1 MMEKLKAQW
10 SALPQWQKLFI
21 LLILPIV
28 IIGYIYAMLITPLK
42 EDLEKSRKEKEELDR
57 RIAELKRLTDPQALE
72 LLRKQRDDLKA
83 QLEVKRRELE
93 VVVGEIPS
101 TKDAGNIY
109 KKLGA
114 IASKSGVTILSIN
127 LAKPNE
133 VGYTLEKT
141 PEGRAVV
148 KIVKEQPQ
156 QQGQQQQQQK
166 PQEQKSQQEAQK
178 QKQQISNVVKYPT
191 AELKISFVG
200 SYANVVNFLKSL
212 EKEGFVSY
220 PSTFN
225 VERVEKGMLKG
236 DLTIL
241 VIMKEEKT

>member
-1 MMEKLKAQW
+1 MEKLKAQW

-28 IIGYIYAMLITPLK
+28 IIGYIYAMLITPLR
-42 EDLEKSRKEKEELDR
+42 EDLEKSRKEKEELTR
-57 RIAELKRLTDPQALE
+57 RIAELKRLTDPKALE
-72 LLRKQRDDLKA
+72 PLRKQRDDLKA
-83 QLEVKRRELE
+83 QLEVKKQELE
-93 VVVGEIPS
+93 LVVGEIPS
-101 TKDAGNIY
+101 TKDAGTIY
-109 KKLGA
+109 KKLGV
-114 IASKSGVTILSIN
+114 IASKSGVRILSIN

-133 VGYTLEKT
+133 VNYTLEKT

-156 QQGQQQQQQK
+156 QQGQQQQQKSQ
-166 PQEQKSQQEAQK
+166 QQKSQQKAQE
-178 QKQQISNVVKYPT
+178 QKQQTFNVVRHPT

-200 SYANVVNFLKSL
+200 SYANVVNFLKAL
-212 EKEGFVSY
+212 EKGGFVSY
-220 PSTFN
+220 PSAFK

-241 VIMKEEKT
+241 VIMKEEKI

>member
-1 MMEKLKAQW
+1 MEKLKAQW

-28 IIGYIYAMLITPLK
+28 IIGYIYAMLITPLR

-57 RIAELKRLTDPQALE
+57 RIAELKRLTDPKALE
-72 LLRKQRDDLKA
+72 PLRKQRNDLKA
-83 QLEVKRRELE
+83 QLEVKKQELE
-93 VVVGEIPS
+93 LLVGEIPS
-101 TKDAGNIY
+101 TEDVSSVY

-114 IASKSGVTILSIN
+114 IASKSGVRILSIN

-133 VGYTLEKT
+133 VNYTLEKT

-156 QQGQQQQQQK
+156 QQGQQQQQKSQ
-166 PQEQKSQQEAQK
+166 QQKSQQKAQE
-178 QKQQISNVVKYPT
+178 QKQQTSNVVKHPT

-212 EKEGFVSY
+212 EKGGFVSY
-220 PSTFN
+220 PSAFK

-241 VIMKEEKT
+241 VIMKEEKI

>member
-1 MMEKLKAQW
+1 MEKLKAQW

-28 IIGYIYAMLITPLK
+28 IIGYIYAMLITPLR
-42 EDLEKSRKEKEELDR
+42 EDLEKSGKEKEELDR
-57 RIAELKRLTDPQALE
+57 RIAELKRLADPQALE
-72 LLRKQRDDLKA
+72 PLRKQRDDLKA
-83 QLEVKRRELE
+83 QLEVKRQELE
-93 VVVGEIPS
+93 LVVGEIPS
-101 TKDAGNIY
+101 AKDVSTIY

-114 IASKSGVTILSIN
+114 IASKTGVRLLSVN

-133 VGYTLEKT
+133 VNYTLEKT

-156 QQGQQQQQQK
+156 QQGQQ
-166 PQEQKSQQEAQK
+166 EQKSQQQAQE
-178 QKQQISNVVKYPT
+178 QKQQTSSVVKHPT

-212 EKEGFVSY
+212 EKGGFVSY
-220 PSTFN
+220 PSTFK
-225 VERVEKGMLKG
+225 VERVEKDMLKG

-241 VIMKEEKT
+241 VIMKEEKI

>member
-1 MMEKLKAQW
+1 MEKLKAQW

-28 IIGYIYAMLITPLK
+28 IIGYIYAMLITPLR
-42 EDLEKSRKEKEELDR
+42 EDLEKSRKEKEELTR
-57 RIAELKRLTDPQALE
+57 RIAELKKLTDPKALE
-72 LLRKQRDDLKA
+72 PLRKQRDDLKA
-83 QLEVKRRELE
+83 QLEVKKQELE
-93 VVVGEIPS
+93 LLVGEIPS
-101 TKDAGNIY
+101 TEDVSSVY

-114 IASKSGVTILSIN
+114 IASKSGVRILSIN

-133 VGYTLEKT
+133 VNYTLEKT
-141 PEGRAVV
+141 PEGKAVV

-156 QQGQQQQQQK
+156 QQGQQQQKSQQK
-166 PQEQKSQQEAQK
+166 AQEQKQQT
-178 QKQQISNVVKYPT
+178 SNVVKHPT

-212 EKEGFVSY
+212 EKGGFVSY
-220 PSTFN
+220 PSAFK

-241 VIMKEEKT
+241 VIMKEEKI

>member
-1 MMEKLKAQW
+1 MEKLKAQW

-28 IIGYIYAMLITPLK
+28 IIGYIYAMLITPLR
-42 EDLEKSRKEKEELDR
+42 EDLEKSRKEKEELTR
-57 RIAELKRLTDPQALE
+57 RIAELKRLTDPKALE
-72 LLRKQRDDLKA
+72 PLRKQRDDLKA
-83 QLEVKRRELE
+83 QLEVKKQELE
-93 VVVGEIPS
+93 LLVGEIPS
-101 TKDAGNIY
+101 TNDVSSVY

-114 IASKSGVTILSIN
+114 IASKSGVRILSIN

-133 VGYTLEKT
+133 VNYTLEKT
-141 PEGRAVV
+141 PEGKAVV

-156 QQGQQQQQQK
+156 QQGQQQQQKSQ
-166 PQEQKSQQEAQK
+166 QQKSQQKAQE
-178 QKQQISNVVKYPT
+178 QKQQTSNVVKHPT

-212 EKEGFVSY
+212 EKGGFVSY
-220 PSTFN
+220 PSAFK

-241 VIMKEEKT
+241 VIMKEEKI

>member
-1 MMEKLKAQW
+1 MEKLKAQW

-28 IIGYIYAMLITPLK
+28 IIGYIYAMLIAPLR

-57 RIAELKRLTDPQALE
+57 RIAELKSLTDPGALE
-72 LLRKQRDDLKA
+72 PLRKQRDDLKA
-83 QLEVKRRELE
+83 QLEVKKQELE
-93 VVVGEIPS
+93 LVVGEIPS
-101 TKDAGNIY
+101 TNDVSSVY

-114 IASKSGVTILSIN
+114 IASKSGVRLLSVS

-141 PEGRAVV
+141 PEGKAVV

-156 QQGQQQQQQK
+156 QQGQQQQK
-166 PQEQKSQQEAQK
+166 PQQPSD
-178 QKQQISNVVKYPT
+178 VVKHPT

-212 EKEGFVSY
+212 ERGGFVSY
-220 PSTFN
+220 PSTFK
-225 VERVEKGMLKG
+225 VERVEKDMLKG

-241 VIMKEEKT
+241 VIMKEEKI

>member
-1 MMEKLKAQW
+1 MEKLKAQW

-28 IIGYIYAMLITPLK
+28 IIGYIYAMLITPLR
-42 EDLEKSRKEKEELDR
+42 EDLEKSRKEKEELTT
-57 RIAELKRLTDPQALE
+57 RIAELKRLTDPKALE
-72 LLRKQRDDLKA
+72 PLRKQRDDLKA
-83 QLEVKRRELE
+83 QLEVKKQELE
-93 VVVGEIPS
+93 LLVGEIPS
-101 TKDAGNIY
+101 TRDASTVY

-114 IASKSGVTILSIN
+114 IASKSGVRILSIN

-141 PEGRAVV
+141 PEGKAVV

-156 QQGQQQQQQK
+156 QQGQQEQK
-166 PQEQKSQQEAQK
+166 PQQPSD
-178 QKQQISNVVKYPT
+178 VVKHPT

-212 EKEGFVSY
+212 ERGGFVSY
-220 PSTFN
+220 PSTF
-225 VERVEKGMLKG
+225 RVDRFEKGMLKG

-241 VIMKEEKT
+241 VIMKEEKI

>member
-1 MMEKLKAQW
+1 MEKLKAQW
-10 SALPQWQKLFI
+10 SALPQWQRLFI

-28 IIGYIYAMLITPLK
+28 IIGYIYAMLITPLR
-42 EDLEKSRKEKEELDR
+42 EDLEKNRKEKEEIDR
-57 RIAELKRLTDPQALE
+57 RIAELKRLTDPEALE
-72 LLRKQRDDLKA
+72 PLRKQRDDLKA
-83 QLEVKRRELE
+83 QLEVKKQELE
-93 VVVGEIPS
+93 LLVGEIPS
-101 TKDAGNIY
+101 TNDVSSVY

-114 IASKSGVTILSIN
+114 VASKSGVRLLSVS

-141 PEGRAVV
+141 PEGKAVV

-156 QQGQQQQQQK
+156 QQGQQQQK
-166 PQEQKSQQEAQK
+166 PQQPSD
-178 QKQQISNVVKYPT
+178 VVKHPT

-212 EKEGFVSY
+212 ERGGFVSY
-220 PSTFN
+220 PSTFK
-225 VERVEKGMLKG
+225 VERVEKDMLKG

-241 VIMKEEKT
+241 IIMKEEKI

>member
-1 MMEKLKAQW
+1 MEKLKAQW

-21 LLILPIV
+21 LLILPII
-28 IIGYIYAMLITPLK
+28 IIGYIYAMLITPLR
-42 EDLEKSRKEKEELDR
+42 EDLERSRKEKEELDR
-57 RIAELKRLTDPQALE
+57 RIAELKRLTDQKALE
-72 LLRKQRDDLKA
+72 PLRKQRDDLKA
-83 QLEVKRRELE
+83 QLEVKKQELE
-93 VVVGEIPS
+93 LLVGEIPS
-101 TKDAGNIY
+101 TNDVSSVY

-114 IASKSGVTILSIN
+114 IASKSGVRILSIN

-133 VGYTLEKT
+133 VNYTLEKT

-156 QQGQQQQQQK
+156 QQGQQQQQKSQ
-166 PQEQKSQQEAQK
+166 QQKSQQKAQE
-178 QKQQISNVVKYPT
+178 QKQQTSNVVRHPT

-212 EKEGFVSY
+212 EKGGFVSY
-220 PSTFN
+220 PSAFK

-241 VIMKEEKT
+241 VIMKEEKI

>member
-1 MMEKLKAQW
+1 MEKLKAQW

-28 IIGYIYAMLITPLK
+28 IIGYIYAMLITPLR

-57 RIAELKRLTDPQALE
+57 RIAELKKLTDTKALE
-72 LLRKQRDDLKA
+72 PLRKQRDDLKA
-83 QLEVKRRELE
+83 QLEVKKQELE
-93 VVVGEIPS
+93 LLVGEIPS
-101 TKDAGNIY
+101 TEDVSSVY

-114 IASKSGVTILSIN
+114 IASKSGVRILSIN

-133 VGYTLEKT
+133 VNYTLEKT

-156 QQGQQQQQQK
+156 QQGQQQQKSQQK
-166 PQEQKSQQEAQK
+166 AQEQKQQT
-178 QKQQISNVVKYPT
+178 SNVVKHPT

-212 EKEGFVSY
+212 EKGGFVSY
-220 PSTFN
+220 PSAFK

-241 VIMKEEKT
+241 VIMKEEKI

>member
-1 MMEKLKAQW
+1 MEKLKAQW

-21 LLILPIV
+21 LLMLPIV
-28 IIGYIYAMLITPLK
+28 IIGYIYAMLITPLR
-42 EDLEKSRKEKEELDR
+42 EDLEKSKKEKEELTT
-57 RIAELKRLTDPQALE
+57 RIAELKRLTDPKALE
-72 LLRKQRDDLKA
+72 PLRKQRDDLKA
-83 QLEVKRRELE
+83 QLEVKKQELE
-93 VVVGEIPS
+93 LLVGEIPS
-101 TKDAGNIY
+101 TNDVSSVY

-114 IASKSGVTILSIN
+114 IASKSGVRILSIN

-141 PEGRAVV
+141 LEGKAVV

-156 QQGQQQQQQK
+156 QQGQQQQKSQQK
-166 PQEQKSQQEAQK
+166 AQEQKQQT
-178 QKQQISNVVKYPT
+178 SNVVKHPT

-212 EKEGFVSY
+212 EKGGFVSY
-220 PSTFN
+220 PSTFK

-236 DLTIL
+236 ELTIL
-241 VIMKEEKT
+241 VIMKEEKI

>member
-1 MMEKLKAQW
+1 MEKLKVQW

-28 IIGYIYAMLITPLK
+28 IIGYTYAMLITPLR
-42 EDLEKSRKEKEELDR
+42 EELEKNRKEKEALAT
-57 RIAELKRLTDPQALE
+57 RIAELKRLTDPKALE
-72 LLRKQRDDLKA
+72 PLRKQRDDLKA
-83 QLEVKRRELE
+83 QLEVKKQELE
-93 VVVGEIPS
+93 LLVGEIPS

-114 IASKSGVTILSIN
+114 IASKSGIRLLSVS

-141 PEGRAVV
+141 PEGKAVV

-156 QQGQQQQQQK
+156 QQGQQQQQK
-166 PQEQKSQQEAQK
+166 PQEQKPQQP
-178 QKQQISNVVKYPT
+178 SDVVKHPT

-212 EKEGFVSY
+212 EKGGFVSY
-220 PSTFN
+220 PSAFK
-225 VERVEKGMLKG
+225 VDRFEKGMLKG

-241 VIMKEEKT
+241 IIMKEEKI